1 MPVAITLKAD
11 GDSAIIQLFDRLL
24 GYDKHAMFDEIG
36 AYGVSSTQMRFV
48 DQTGVD
54 GNPWKQ
60 SWRAKLQ
67 GRAELQN
74 GQTQR
79 DTGRLMNSMTHNALN
94 IGVEWGTNVEY
105 AITLHFGAH
114 ILPKTGQYLVFNV
127 AGNWRKVKEV
137 NIPSRTF
144 LGINAEDDE
153 EILNI
158 IGRHLSG

>member
-1 MPVAITLKAD
+1 MPFALTLKAD
-11 GDSAIIQLFDRLL
+11 DDSAIIQLFKHLL
-24 GYDKHAMFDEIG
+24 GYDKQAMFDDIG
-36 AYGVSSTQMRFV
+36 AYGVSSTQMRFI
-48 DQTGVD
+48 DQSGVD

-67 GRAELQN
+67 N
-74 GQTQR
+74 GQTLR
-79 DTGRLMNSMTHNALN
+79 DTGRLMNSMTHNVIDN
-94 IGVEWGTNVEY
+94 GVEWGTNVEY
-105 AITLHFGAH
+105 AAPLHYGAR

-137 NIPSRTF
+137 VNPPRSF

>member
-1 MPVAITLKAD
+1 MPIAITVTAD
-11 GDSAIIQLFDRLL
+11 GESPIMALL
-24 GYDKHAMFDEIG
+24 EHLVGYDKKAMFTEIG
-36 AYGVSSTQMRFV
+36 EYGVHSTQMRFLNQS
-48 DQTGVD
+48 DVD

-60 SWRAKLQ
+60 SWRAKLK
-67 GRAELQN
+67 GDKTLQN
-74 GQTQR
+74 N
-79 DTGRLMNSMTHNALN
+79 GRLMSELHHNLIPN
-94 IGVEWGTNVEY
+94 GVEWGSGLVY
-105 AITLHFGAH
+105 AAALQYGAH

-137 NIPSRTF
+137 VNPPRTF

>member
-1 MPVAITLKAD
+1 MPIAITLKAD
-11 GDSAIIQLFDRLL
+11 GSSALVQLHDQLL
-24 GYDKHAMFDEIG
+24 GYDKHAMLDEIG

-48 DQTGVD
+48 DQSGVD

-60 SWRAKLQ
+60 SWRAK
-67 GRAELQN
+67 LQN

-79 DTGRLMNSMTHNALN
+79 DTGRLMNSMTHNVIDN
-94 IGVEWGTNVEY
+94 GVEWGTNVEY
-105 AITLHFGAH
+105 AIPLHFGAY

>member
-1 MPVAITLKAD
+1 MPIAITLKAD
-11 GDSAIIQLFDRLL
+11 GSSALVQLHDQLL

-67 GRAELQN
+67 N
-74 GQTQR
+74 GETQR
-79 DTGRLMNSMTHNALN
+79 DTGRLMNSMTHNVIDN
-94 IGVEWGTNVEY
+94 GVEWGTNVEY
-105 AITLHFGAH
+105 AIPLHFGAH
-114 ILPKTGQYLVFNV
+114 ILPKTSQYLVFNV